1 MEPIKFGTDGWR
13 GVIADDYTFEN
24 VRRAAGAIASHI
36 VKNEDPRKG
45 VVVGYD
51 TRFGSRSFARAAAE
65 VLTAAG
71 IPVRFSNDYIPTP
84 AISYM
89 AKALNTSGGVMITS
103 SHNPWSWN
111 GMKFKEKFGGS
122 ARPAIIKQI
131 EAEIAAGAMPKGTR
145 ATI

>member
-1 MEPIKFGTDGWR
+1 MSEIKFGTDGWR

-24 VRRAAGAIASHI
+24 VRRAAGAIAAYI
-36 VKNEDPRKG
+36 LKNEDPRKG

-65 VLTAAG
+65 VLAGAG

-89 AKALNTSGGVMITS
+89 AKHLDTAGGVVPGRAS
-103 SHNPWSWN
+103 SPVYLWMDSHTNPTAA
-111 GMKFKEKFGGS
+111 KKPS
-122 ARPAIIKQI
+122 AGFRRGIF
-131 EAEIAAGAMPKGTR
+131 
-145 ATI
+145 